1 MRGQIQLTNVLD
13 PYGALARIYE
23 NKEVMLT
30 QCNADDPTLVS
41 LGGGAKDL
49 YVQVIEGE
57 TEKMV
62 VTHLLVDTKDAMGA
76 NAVNTVAEAVAH
88 FIENITGGNAVLR
101 ILSNLADQR
110 IVRSRG

>member
-23 NKEVMLT
+23 NEEVILE
-30 QCNADDPTLVS
+30 QCNAEDPTLVS

-49 YVQVIEGE
+49 DVHVIEGE

-62 VTHLLVDTKDAMGA
+62 VTHLLVETKEAKGA
-76 NAVNTVAEAVAH
+76 KAVNTMAEAVAP
-88 FIENITGGNAVLR
+88 FIEHIKGENAVIR
-101 ILSNLADQR
+101 ILS
-110 IVRSRG
+110 